1 MLRLAFLVHLAA
13 GQLPPGWRAAGTT
26 LLPTCKEE
34 NSMKSKFMVVLL
46 VLAILAIPVASWAAD
61 EGADLFSAKCAACHG
76 KAGDAESAMAKKM
89 NIKPLSSAEVQKK
102 SDADLTNIISK
113 GKEKM
118 PSYEGKLSPDQ
129 IKSLVAYIRTL
140 KK

>member
-1 MLRLAFLVHLAA
+1 
-13 GQLPPGWRAAGTT
+13 
-26 LLPTCKEE
+26 
-34 NSMKSKFMVVLL
+34 MKSKFMVVLL
-46 VLAILAIPVASWAAD
+46 VLAILAIPVSSWAAD